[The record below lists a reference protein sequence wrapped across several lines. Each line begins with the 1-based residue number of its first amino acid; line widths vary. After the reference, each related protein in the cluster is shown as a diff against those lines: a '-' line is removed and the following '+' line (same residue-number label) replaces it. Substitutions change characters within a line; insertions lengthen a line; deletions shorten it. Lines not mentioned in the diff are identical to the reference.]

1 MSTEK
6 KNLILAFSIVGVIA
20 IGVIIFLVASKR
32 AVKDTVEFEIVKVLV
47 QFMLVGV
54 LGVLISL
61 LVQNYNRQRDKGVL
75 VNDLRKTVL
84 TDLITAYS
92 DTKRARRI
100 LMGNRLADDRLT
112 YKIYDEQIR
121 NVIATQ
127 LAFELIA
134 HQLKTHE
141 AYFGKHAESIIVN
154 VTRMEKYLGEI
165 IDEYKD
171 VLKAEV
177 QIPTTL
183 TIASLPKLSSSM
195 GKEKE
200 ANNFGKEFVQP
211 YRSAV
216 AEIRKQ
222 VLT

>member
-32 AVKDTVEFEIVKVLV
+32 AVKDTVEFEIVKVLT
-47 QFMLVGV
+47 QFTLVGV

-61 LVQNYNRQRDKGVL
+61 LVQNYNRQRDKEVL

-100 LMGNRLADDRLT
+100 LMGNRLAGDRLT
-112 YKIYDEQIR
+112 YKIYDEQMR

-134 HQLKTHE
+134 HQLKTHK
-141 AYFGKHAESIIVN
+141 AYFGKQAESIIDN

-177 QIPTTL
+177 KIPTTL
-183 TIASLPKLSSSM
+183 TIASLSTLGSSM

-222 VLT
+222 VLI

>member
-6 KNLILAFSIVGVIA
+6 RNLILVFSLIAAAA
-20 IGVIIFLVASKR
+20 IGGIVFLLVFDLAK
-32 AVKDTVEFEIVKVLV
+32 KDSVGYEIVKVLA
-47 QFMLVGV
+47 QFLLVGV

-61 LVQNYNRQRDKGVL
+61 LVQNYNRQRDKEGL

-100 LMGNRLADDRLT
+100 IMGNRLADERLL

-121 NVIATQ
+121 NIIATQ
-127 LAFELIA
+127 LAFELIT
-134 HQLKTHE
+134 HQITTHQ
-141 AYFGKHAESIIVN
+141 AYFGKNVKLIISN
-154 VTRMEKYLGEI
+154 VTRMEKYLGDI
-165 IDEYKD
+165 INEYKD
-171 VLKAEV
+171 VLKGQS
-177 QIPTTL
+177 QIPETL
-183 TIASLPKLSSSM
+183 SLSSLPELSSSM

-200 ANNFGKEFVQP
+200 ADNFKKEFVEP
-211 YRSAV
+211 YRATV
-216 AEIRKQ
+216 DEIRQQ

>member
-1 MSTEK
+1 MSKEK
-6 KNLILAFSIVGVIA
+6 RNLILVFGLVGAAAV
-20 IGVIIFLVASKR
+20 GGIIFLVASGR
-32 AVKDTVEFEIVKVLV
+32 AVKESVEFEVVKVLV
-47 QFMLVGV
+47 QFLLVGV

-61 LVQNYNRQRDKGVL
+61 LVQNYNRQRDKEVL
-75 VNDLRKTVL
+75 VNELRKTVL

-100 LMGNRLADDRLT
+100 LMGNRLSGERLT

-121 NVIATQ
+121 NIITTQ
-127 LAFELIA
+127 LALELIT

-141 AYFGKHAESIIVN
+141 AYFGRNAKSIIDN
-154 VTRMEKYLGEI
+154 VTRMEKYLGEV

-171 VLKAEV
+171 VLKGEAQV
-177 QIPTTL
+177 PTTL
-183 TIASLPKLSSSM
+183 AIASLPRLSSSM
-195 GKEKE
+195 GREKE
-200 ANNFGKEFVQP
+200 ANNFGKGFVKP
-211 YRSAV
+211 YRSTV